1 LNSGANVR
9 RDFTE
14 VVLQAEAD
22 LAQTTTFQFDTNRIR
37 TMKTETRI
45 LTATAA
51 LFLFAAVAQA
61 QFIPGNLVAVRVGDG
76 VNPLANSS
84 GPISLL
90 EIDAGGNL
98 IGSPV
103 NLPSGNGG
111 LQISGSATSEG
122 QLVLNA
128 DGMSLT
134 VAGYVP
140 PFGGSGSLSSRSAAN
155 APRGY
160 ATVDYN
166 RAVSTVTAL
175 TGTYS
180 GNNIRSGF
188 VSGSSAWFA
197 GASGSGSGVE
207 YYNGTSASRI
217 ENINTRV
224 LGYYGGSLYYSTG
237 SGVQGIYRY
246 SGLPTAATAA
256 TAFLTGIAGQGTS
269 PYDFALSPDGN
280 TLYLADDAIGVQK
293 FSLIAGNWTLDYNF
307 TDGLSANA
315 AYGLA
320 VDFSGTHPVLYW
332 TSPNNIWA
340 ATDAGAGILGTSIL
354 TSGANYAFRGLDFA
368 PVPEPATAAMLGLG
382 ALAWWGLRKRNRS

>member
-1 LNSGANVR
+1 
-9 RDFTE
+9 
-14 VVLQAEAD
+14 
-22 LAQTTTFQFDTNRIR
+22 
-37 TMKTETRI
+37 MKTEIRI

-61 QFIPGNLVAVRVGDG
+61 QFTPGDLVVLRVGDG
-76 VNPLANSS
+76 VNALTNNT
-84 GPISLL
+84 GPSSLL
-90 EIDAGGNL
+90 ELGTSGTV

-103 NLPSGNGG
+103 NIPSGSGG

-128 DGMSLT
+128 DGTSLT

-160 ATVDYN
+160 VTVDYN
-166 RAVSTVTAL
+166 RTVSAVTTL

-188 VSGSSAWFA
+188 VSGSGAWFA
-197 GASGSGSGVE
+197 GSSGSGSGVE
-207 YYNGTSASRI
+207 YYNGTSSLRI
-217 ENINTRV
+217 ENANTRV
-224 LGYYGGSLYYSTG
+224 LGFYGGNLYFSTG
-237 SGVQGIYRY
+237 SGTQGIYRY
-246 SGLPTAATAA
+246 SGLPTSATPA

-269 PYDFALSPDGN
+269 PYDFVLSPDGN
-280 TLYLADDAIGVQK
+280 TLYVADDAIGVQK
-293 FSLIAGNWTLDYNF
+293 FSLISGSWTFDYNF

-320 VDFSGTHPVLYW
+320 VDFSGANPVIYW
-332 TSPNNIWA
+332 TSPTSIWA
-340 ATDAGAGILGTSIL
+340 TTDTGSGTTGTSIL
-354 TSGANYAFRGLDFA
+354 TAGANYAFRGLEFA
-368 PVPEPATAAMLGLG
+368 PQAVPEPSTF
-382 ALAWWGLRKRNRS
+382 ALAECGLAALWGFHRRNRKS